1 MAYQSSPLILVSSPP
16 VFLVPSARAHKR
28 TLYDCA
34 RARARVRAQR
44 ARAHRRVS
52 FGERPRSA
60 PSDDD
65 GLRRIGSGGGV
76 RRNDVVSA
84 EPGCGSDALSGGTLW
99 PLSGETPR
107 SRRSSS
113 RRLRISS
120 YSRRRLSSSRRR

>member
-1 MAYQSSPLILVSSPP
+1 MDHGVHSHP
-16 VFLVPSARAHKR
+16 RA
-28 TLYDCA
+28 CA
-34 RARARVRAQR
+34 STAR

-84 EPGCGSDALSGGTLW
+84 EPGCGSDALSGETLWPLSGGMPW